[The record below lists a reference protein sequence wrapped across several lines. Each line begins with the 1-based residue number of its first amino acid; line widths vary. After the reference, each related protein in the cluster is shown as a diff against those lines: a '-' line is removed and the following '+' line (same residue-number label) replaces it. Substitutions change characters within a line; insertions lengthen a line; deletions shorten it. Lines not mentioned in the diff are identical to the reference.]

1 MPSYQV
7 LITLN
12 QYRVVMEAESA
23 QQAQQM
29 ALQEYM
35 DGNIELDAMPEFICE
50 ECDRLED
57 EDEEV

>member
-29 ALQEYM
+29 ALQDYM